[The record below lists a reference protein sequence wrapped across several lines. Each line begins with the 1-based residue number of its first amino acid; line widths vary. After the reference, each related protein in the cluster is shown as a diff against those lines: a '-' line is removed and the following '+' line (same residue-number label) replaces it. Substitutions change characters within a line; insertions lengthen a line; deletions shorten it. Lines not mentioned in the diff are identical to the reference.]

1 MLFDSDCSSSN
12 MHGLSRD
19 VKMLAALRD
28 EEHSGNGRSLLDAA
42 RKMTGALSDLLNAA
56 QPDSKEPRTALL
68 GAATKVCLAKFLSLS
83 PLKLKSPNYLA
94 AYDNVQCRS
103 PIFLR

>member
-68 GAATKVCLAKFLSLS
+68 GAATKVMQI
-83 PLKLKSPNYLA
+83 
-94 AYDNVQCRS
+94 VQPFNMLYFKIHYIS
-103 PIFLR
+103 N

>member
-1 MLFDSDCSSSN
+1 

-19 VKMLAALRD
+19 VKMIAALRN
-28 EEHSGNGRSLLDAA
+28 EEGGNGQTLLDAA

-68 GAATKVCLAKFLSLS
+68 GAATKVCQSDILPVTHGGS
-83 PLKLKSPNYLA
+83 
-94 AYDNVQCRS
+94 
-103 PIFLR
+103 